1 MRYGRMLVIGA
12 LLFAFVSEAPGQQ
25 TKEPLPPATKLEEF
39 SAKTG
44 IVVIRGFST
53 IGEVRGMGSV
63 TVTAREFRD
72 ASNPKLRQ
80 TGLTVEVKESGRLE
94 RESISFVDYDEIDSL
109 LRGIDYISKIERN
122 VTSLKD
128 FEAEYRTKGDFGI
141 TTFNER
147 GGSIGVAV
155 SSGRFGKVS
164 AYLKL
169 SDLPQ
174 LRTNIVNAKAVIDSA
189 K

>member
-1 MRYGRMLVIGA
+1 
-12 LLFAFVSEAPGQQ
+12 
-25 TKEPLPPATKLEEF
+25 
-39 SAKTG
+39 
-44 IVVIRGFST
+44 
-53 IGEVRGMGSV
+53 
-63 TVTAREFRD
+63 
-72 ASNPKLRQ
+72 
-80 TGLTVEVKESGRLE
+80 LE
-94 RESISFVDYDEIDSL
+94 RESLSFVDYDEIESL

-128 FEAEYRTKGDFGI
+128 FEAEYRTKGDFAI
-141 TTFNER
+141 TTFNEHN
-147 GGSIGVAV
+147 GSIGVAV

-174 LRTNIVNAKAVIDSA
+174 LRTFIVNAKSAIDSA

>member
-1 MRYGRMLVIGA
+1 MRYGRMLVIGS
-12 LLFAFVSEAPGQQ
+12 LLFASVGIVRGQQ
-25 TKEPLPPATKLEEF
+25 TKEPPPPATKLEEF

-44 IVVIRGFST
+44 IVVIRGFET

-63 TVTAREFRD
+63 TITAREFRD
-72 ASNPKLRQ
+72 ASNPKLKQ
-80 TGLTVEVKESGRLE
+80 TGLTVELKESGRLE

-122 VTSLKD
+122 VTSLKN
-128 FEAEYRTKGDFGI
+128 FEAEYRTKGDFAI
-141 TTFNER
+141 TTLNER
-147 GGSIGVAV
+147 NGSIGVAV
-155 SSGRFGKVS
+155 SSGRFSKVS

-174 LRTNIVNAKAVIDSA
+174 LRTYIVNAKAIIDSA

>member
-1 MRYGRMLVIGA
+1 MTYGRMLVIGT

-25 TKEPLPPATKLEEF
+25 TKEAPAPATKLEEF

-80 TGLTVEVKESGRLE
+80 TGLTVEIKEACRLE

-122 VTSLKD
+122 GTSLKD
-128 FEAEYRTKGDFGI
+128 LEAEY
-141 TTFNER
+141 TTT
-147 GGSIGVAV
+147 GG
-155 SSGRFGKVS
+155 
-164 AYLKL
+164 
-169 SDLPQ
+169 
-174 LRTNIVNAKAVIDSA
+174 
-189 K
+189 

>member
-1 MRYGRMLVIGA
+1 MRYGRMLTIGA
-12 LLFAFVSEAPGQQ
+12 LLFASVGLAHAQQ
-25 TKEPLPPATKLEEF
+25 TKDAPPPATKLEEF

-44 IVVIRGFST
+44 IVVIRGFET

-80 TGLTVEVKESGRLE
+80 TGLTLEVKESGRLE
-94 RESISFVDYDEIDSL
+94 REGISFVDYDEIDSL

-122 VTSLKD
+122 VTSLKN

-174 LRTNIVNAKAVIDSA
+174 LRTYIVNAKALIDSA

>member
-128 FEAEYRTKGDFGI
+128 FEAEYKTKGDFGI
-141 TTFNER
+141 TTFNEHN
-147 GGSIGVAV
+147 GSIGVAV
-155 SSGRFGKVS
+155 SSGRFGKAS

-174 LRTNIVNAKAVIDSA
+174 LRTYIVNAKTIIDSA

>member
-1 MRYGRMLVIGA
+1 MTYGRMLVIGT

-25 TKEPLPPATKLEEF
+25 TKEAPAPATKLEEF

-80 TGLTVEVKESGRLE
+80 TGLTVEIKESGRLE
-94 RESISFVDYDEIDSL
+94 RESISIVDYDEIDSL
-109 LRGIDYISKIERN
+109 LRDA
-122 VTSLKD
+122 LP
-128 FEAEYRTKGDFGI
+128 FQ
-141 TTFNER
+141 
-147 GGSIGVAV
+147 
-155 SSGRFGKVS
+155 S
-164 AYLKL
+164 ARLLYFHG
-169 SDLPQ
+169 Q
-174 LRTNIVNAKAVIDSA
+174 A
-189 K
+189 

>member
-1 MRYGRMLVIGA
+1 
-12 LLFAFVSEAPGQQ
+12 
-25 TKEPLPPATKLEEF
+25 
-39 SAKTG
+39 
-44 IVVIRGFST
+44 VIRGFST

-80 TGLTVEVKESGRLE
+80 SGLSVEVKESGRLE
-94 RESISFVDYDEIDSL
+94 RESTSFVDYDEIESL
-109 LRGIDYISKIERN
+109 LHGIDYISKIERN
-122 VTSLKD
+122 VTSLKN

-141 TTFNER
+141 TTFSEHN
-147 GGSIGVAV
+147 GSIGVAV

-164 AYLKL
+164 AFLKL

-174 LRTNIVNAKAVIDSA
+174 LRAYVLNAKTIIDST

>member
-1 MRYGRMLVIGA
+1 MRYHRIPLIGV
-12 LLFAFVSEAPGQQ
+12 LLFASVGFAHGQQ
-25 TKEPLPPATKLEEF
+25 TKEPPPPATKLEEF

-63 TVTAREFRD
+63 TITAREFRD

-94 RESISFVDYDEIDSL
+94 RESTSFVDYDEIDSL

-128 FEAEYRTKGDFGI
+128 FEAEYRT
-141 TTFNER
+141 
-147 GGSIGVAV
+147 
-155 SSGRFGKVS
+155 GRLW
-164 AYLKL
+164 YNHL
-169 SDLPQ
+169 Q
-174 LRTNIVNAKAVIDSA
+174 CT
-189 K
+189 

>member
-1 MRYGRMLVIGA
+1 MTYGRMLVIGT

-80 TGLTVEVKESGRLE
+80 TGFTGEVKESCRLE
-94 RESISFVDYDEIDSL
+94 RENIPFVNYDEIVFL
-109 LRGIDYISKIERN
+109 PPPTTQLSKIDQH
-122 VTSLKD
+122 VT
-128 FEAEYRTKGDFGI
+128 
-141 TTFNER
+141 
-147 GGSIGVAV
+147 
-155 SSGRFGKVS
+155 
-164 AYLKL
+164 
-169 SDLPQ
+169 
-174 LRTNIVNAKAVIDSA
+174 
-189 K
+189 